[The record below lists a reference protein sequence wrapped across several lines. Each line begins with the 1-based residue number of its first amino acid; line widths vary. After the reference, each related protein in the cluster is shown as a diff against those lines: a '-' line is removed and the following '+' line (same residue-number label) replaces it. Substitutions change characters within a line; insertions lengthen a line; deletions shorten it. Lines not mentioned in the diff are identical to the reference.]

1 MPNVSIK
8 YALKEIA
15 DCNLI
20 CWSIRDNNSILA
32 EQDDNN
38 IEAAESI
45 EILRDKLEAIGNG
58 KVNVIASAKQKKD
71 RKGAEAYKIRNF
83 SIDLD
88 KENKPGQ
95 TTAYHT
101 PQFEKLQH
109 ELLNLERENVVL
121 KFKLEAAEDKVSDLE
136 KKLAEVEK
144 EESEGEING
153 IGRIESL
160 VNRAYEI
167 VGLAA
172 AVAPVVQQL
181 MNQGKPVQP
190 QNPVINGHDKQ
201 QTTE

>member
-38 IEAAESI
+38 IEAPESI

-88 KENKPGQ
+88 KEKKPEMS
-95 TTAYHT
+95 TAYHS

-121 KFKLEAAEDKVSDLE
+121 KFKLEAAEDKVNDLE

-144 EESEGEING
+144 EESEGQING
-153 IGRIESL
+153 IGQFETMI
-160 VNRAYEI
+160 NKTHEI
-167 VGLAA
+167 FGYAA
-172 AVAPVVQQL
+172 AIAPFVQAMFQ
-181 MNQGKPVQP
+181 QRQPVQP
-190 QNPVINGHDKQ
+190 TNPVINGHDKQ
-201 QTTE
+201 QATE

>member
-144 EESEGEING
+144 EISEGEING
-153 IGRIESL
+153 IGRIETI
-160 VNRAYEI
+160 VNRASEVAGVIATVLPI
-167 VGLAA
+167 VH
-172 AVAPVVQQL
+172 QL
-181 MNQGKPVQP
+181 WNQSKPVQP

-201 QTTE
+201 QTE

>member
-38 IEAAESI
+38 IEAPESI

-88 KENKPGQ
+88 KEKKPEMS
-95 TTAYHT
+95 TAYHS
-101 PQFEKLQH
+101 PQYEKLQH

-121 KFKLEAAEDKVSDLE
+121 KFKLEAAEDKVNDLE
-136 KKLAEVEK
+136 KKLAEIEK

-153 IGRIESL
+153 IGEIEKIISKTE
-160 VNRAYEI
+160 NIFGY
-167 VGLAA
+167 AA
-172 AVAPVVQQL
+172 AIMPVIQAMIQQR
-181 MNQGKPVQP
+181 QP
-190 QNPVINGHDKQ
+190 QPTNPAINGVDKQ
-201 QTTE
+201 QTTK